1 MGLLIV
7 TALLALSSWCVVTT
21 LRHLRRV
28 RLPRPY
34 CLAFAGL
41 SVVGIATGYWL
52 AFEFQ
57 YQLSPTLR
65 IVSFPL
71 PLAAFHL
78 EHGQWV
84 DFVTPPHVMYPGLL
98 ANALSLL
105 ALALLPLLITIRR
118 KHIHNEPNV
127 A

>member
-7 TALLALSSWCVVTT
+7 VALLGLSSWCVVATF
-21 LRHLRRV
+21 RHLCRV
-28 RLPRPY
+28 RLPRSY
-34 CLAFAGL
+34 WLAFAGL
-41 SVVGIATGYWL
+41 STGGIAIGYWL

-57 YQLSPTLR
+57 YQVSPTLR

-84 DFVTPPHVMYPGLL
+84 DFVSPPHVMYPGLF

-118 KHIHNEPNV
+118 QRIHN
-127 A
+127 